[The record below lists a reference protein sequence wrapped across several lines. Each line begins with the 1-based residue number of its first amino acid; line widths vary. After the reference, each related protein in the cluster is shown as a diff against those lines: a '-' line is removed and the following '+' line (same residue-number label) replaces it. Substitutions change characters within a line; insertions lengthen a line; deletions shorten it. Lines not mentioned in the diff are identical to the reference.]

1 MDASGSEVKEVN
13 ETKVLLPDGRT
24 VSIDE
29 IGGLAEVAD
38 HYGWNHSTL
47 TTWVNRYA
55 DVPTPA
61 KTLRRGALYVIS
73 DWDGWRPGE
82 GEDRVRSSAGA
93 VA

>member
-1 MDASGSEVKEVN
+1 MAEM
-13 ETKVLLPDGRT
+13 KVRLPDGRT
-24 VSIDE
+24 VDASD

-55 DVPTPA
+55 DVPEPVLV
-61 KTLRRGALYVIS
+61 LRRGALYVIS
-73 DWDGWRPGE
+73 DWADWRPG
-82 GEDRVRSSAGA
+82 GDQRDQSRATAA